1 MDNDDDDLLNEEEM
15 RQALEI
21 LVQVRNDNMKC
32 VLIEGEEQEMELSD
46 VETILGK
53 FDEQLKVC

>member
-1 MDNDDDDLLNEEEM
+1 MDNDDDDLLNKEEM
-15 RQALEI
+15 RQGLEI

-32 VLIEGEEQEMELSD
+32 VLIEGEEKEVELSD

>member
-1 MDNDDDDLLNEEEM
+1 MDNDDDDLLNKEEM

-32 VLIEGEEQEMELSD
+32 VSIEGEEQEMELSD

>member
-1 MDNDDDDLLNEEEM
+1 MDNNDDDLLNEKEM

-21 LVQVRNDNMKC
+21 LIQVRNDNMKC

>member
-1 MDNDDDDLLNEEEM
+1 MDNDDDDLLNKEEM

-32 VLIEGEEQEMELSD
+32 VSIEGEEKEVELFV

>member
-1 MDNDDDDLLNEEEM
+1 MDNDDDDLLNKEEM

-21 LVQVRNDNMKC
+21 LVQVRNDNMIC
-32 VLIEGEEQEMELSD
+32 VSIEWEEQEGELFD
-46 VETILGK
+46 VETILGE

>member
-1 MDNDDDDLLNEEEM
+1 MDNDDDDHLNEKEM

-21 LVQVRNDNMKC
+21 LVQVRNDNMKS
-32 VLIEGEEQEMELSD
+32 VSIEGEEQEVELSV